1 MRQRKKASKL
11 SLSVKL
17 ISILAC
23 VAVMSVGF
31 ASWLIVGMPETTT
44 LADGSFEV
52 YNVVDKTVTKS
63 NESFENSLI
72 KFGKPTENASTGW
85 LIADSSTGVANLKA
99 TYTVT
104 YSTAAGESVKINEAM
119 SKVTVALESNATL
132 NSAITAGYLGAPKVL
147 VYLDDVLQNTETAD
161 QTYTYTGEN
170 LGFSYDVDMP
180 AEASVTLKVEFV
192 FSFGEKFGNTNPYTY
207 FNGLEAGEKP
217 LGSDK
222 TNAQLA
228 QEYLSGLFTSGI
240 NNATYTVTI
249 TPVKAQ

>member
-31 ASWLIVGMPETTT
+31 ASWLIVGVPETTT

-52 YNVVDKTVTKS
+52 YNVVDKTVTMS
-63 NESFENSLI
+63 NESFTNSLI

-85 LIADSSTGVANLKA
+85 LVADGNVAVANLKA
-99 TYTVT
+99 TYTAT
-104 YSTAAGESVKINEAM
+104 YSAAAGDSVKINEAM
-119 SKVTVALESNATL
+119 SKVTVALASNTTL
-132 NSAITAGYLGAPKVL
+132 NSAITNGYLGAPLVF
-147 VYLDDVLQNTETAD
+147 VYLDDVLQNTEVAD
-161 QTYTYTGEN
+161 QTYDN
-170 LGFSYDVDMP
+170 GFSYDAVMP
-180 AEASVTLKVEFV
+180 AESSVTLKVEFV
-192 FSFGEKFGNTNPYTY
+192 FSFGEKFGNENPYTY
-207 FNGLEAGEKP
+207 FNTLEAGAKP
-217 LGSDK
+217 DGSDK

-228 QEYLSGLFTSGI
+228 QEYLTGLFTSGI
-240 NNATYTVTI
+240 NNAHYTVTI